1 MWGPCLFPGGLGAWG
16 PSCRG
21 ASVQGLGSFFSNLG
35 LEFGH
40 ELVKVFAA
48 AHYLP
53 ALVDGVDIACQEA
66 SADLLPVRVKDAAVF
81 VQVTLS
87 LGGHFVVGSRDSV
100 ALSNRDQRRVLPLT
114 L

>member
-1 MWGPCLFPGGLGAWG
+1 MWGPCLLPGSLRAGGTAG
-16 PSCRG
+16 RG
-21 ASVQGLGSFFSNLG
+21 ASIQGLGPFFTNLG
-35 LEFGH
+35 LEFSH
-40 ELVKVFAA
+40 KLVKVFAA
-48 AHYLP
+48 AQHLP

-87 LGGHFVVGSRDSV
+87 LGGHFVVGSRDPV
-100 ALSNRDQRRVLPLT
+100 ARPHRDQRGVLPLA